1 MILSKPK
8 RSAATTW
15 LERVNPLQ
23 GLTITQAKNIFD
35 VARAH
40 GSPLLQKIYEEIE
53 LTDPVLMT
61 CVERRQSALAGL
73 GWRAVANA
81 SAADDAKAEDQRR
94 ALEAFANGIENLDEA
109 IEHLDLAFFRGYSV
123 CQPIWEGIRVR
134 RVNLL
139 NSWNFLRGDDD
150 RLMWNP
156 ECTLDP
162 KGCEEITPA
171 ARIVQLNRRRAIDW
185 PALSIY
191 IRKYVGE
198 RDWGRFLER
207 YGIPP
212 VDVIMAPNATD
223 EQRGEYLA
231 CAEAAKN
238 GSSVAYPSGTSISRA
253 ETSRGQDPFTAF
265 IEHQEKLIVLMATG
279 GTLTSLAQ
287 ADTGSLA
294 GGAQMDVWEQIVQR
308 DGVVISAAMNRD
320 LFIPFLRE
328 AFPGE
333 PVMAHFEIGK
343 EDEPSATEAADLAG
357 KLKVAGWRVDQSQLE
372 EQTGLKLEREES
384 ASQPMPFGAARKVVL
399 GAAVTDANGLSH
411 GEDGRFDGGN
421 GSSHKENYLEK
432 TTREHHDRWKKE
444 WGEINEL
451 NDLHAR
457 FANSDGAE
465 RERLGDEMRRK
476 FKELKDRGI
485 VERNYGENGKAFKHA
500 NAPSLEYILRD
511 EEIDRKIRSRP
522 KDPTERL
529 VFAKKNSAA
538 AKHPNADD
546 VNARI
551 AENDNAGLLE
561 AFAADMSPAADAI
574 THLLNNPTKEAAEE
588 LIAKIGD
595 LMPDDPAMAAI
606 LAEAMANEFVKKED
620 K

>member
-1 MILSKPK
+1 MILAKPR

-15 LERVNPLQ
+15 LERVNPLH

-81 SAADDAKAEDQRR
+81 SAADDAKAEEQRK

-123 CQPIWEGIRVR
+123 CQPIWESESKSKSEVEQRNLTNSTVGLGLQTTTRVR
-134 RVNLL
+134 RINLL

-171 ARIVQLNRRRAIDW
+171 ARVVQLKRRRAIDW

-223 EQRGEYLA
+223 EQREEYLA

-308 DGVVISAAMNRD
+308 DGVVISSALNRD

-328 AFPGE
+328 AFPGQ

-372 EQTGLKLEREES
+372 EQTGLKLERDEGLGIGD
-384 ASQPMPFGAARKVVL
+384 QGLGTRPFG
-399 GAAVTDANGLSH
+399 
-411 GEDGRFDGGN
+411 
-421 GSSHKENYLEK
+421 
-432 TTREHHDRWKKE
+432 
-444 WGEINEL
+444 
-451 NDLHAR
+451 
-457 FANSDGAE
+457 
-465 RERLGDEMRRK
+465 
-476 FKELKDRGI
+476 
-485 VERNYGENGKAFKHA
+485 
-500 NAPSLEYILRD
+500 
-511 EEIDRKIRSRP
+511 
-522 KDPTERL
+522 
-529 VFAKKNSAA
+529 FAKKVSTVPSASSPTGA
-538 AKHPNADD
+538 DENADLLKAFASD
-546 VNARI
+546 MSEAGKAV
-551 AENDNAGLLE
+551 AELLKNPTPEAASALIERLPDLLKGDMETAAVLEKAMAE
-561 AFAADMSPAADAI
+561 AF
-574 THLLNNPTKEAAEE
+574 
-588 LIAKIGD
+588 
-595 LMPDDPAMAAI
+595 
-606 LAEAMANEFVKKED
+606 VKED

>member
-1 MILSKPK
+1 MILAKPR

-81 SAADDAKAEDQRR
+81 SAADDAKAEDQRK

-223 EQRGEYLA
+223 EQRKEYLD

-308 DGVVISAAMNRD
+308 DGVVISAALNRD

-372 EQTGLKLEREES
+372 EQTGLKLERDEAEP
-384 ASQPMPFGAARKVVL
+384 QPMPFGAPHPSAPAAPTEDVAATALNGAQVTSMVTLMQQASQGQIPKDSIMPILKAAFPNVAEETLREIVGPLDKFDAAEAVARAKRVL
-399 GAAVTDANGLSH
+399 CRARTPAAPQNEN
-411 GEDGRFDGGN
+411 EDLL
-421 GSSHKENYLEK
+421 K
-432 TTREHHDRWKKE
+432 
-444 WGEINEL
+444 
-451 NDLHAR
+451 A
-457 FANSDGAE
+457 FA
-465 RERLGDEMRRK
+465 
-476 FKELKDRGI
+476 KDTS
-485 VERNYGENGKAFKHA
+485 EAGKAVSEILK
-500 NAPSLEYILRD
+500 NLENWNDDMMPVIKEKAQKL
-511 EEIDRKIRSRP
+511 ID
-522 KDPTERL
+522 DL
-529 VFAKKNSAA
+529 
-538 AKHPNADD
+538 PN
-546 VNARI
+546 
-551 AENDNAGLLE
+551 
-561 AFAADMSPAADAI
+561 
-574 THLLNNPTKEAAEE
+574 
-588 LIAKIGD
+588 
-595 LMPDDPAMAAI
+595 LMPDDPAMVAI

>member
-1 MILSKPK
+1 MILAKPR

-61 CVERRQSALAGL
+61 CVERRQSAIAGL

-81 SAADDAKAEDQRR
+81 SAADDAKAEEQRK
-94 ALEAFANGIENLDEA
+94 ALETFANGIENLDEA

-139 NSWNFLRGDDD
+139 NSWNFLRGDDG

-171 ARIVQLNRRRAIDW
+171 ARVVQLNRRRAIDW

-223 EQRGEYLA
+223 EQRNEYLE

-308 DGVVISAAMNRD
+308 DGVVISAALNRD

-372 EQTGLKLEREES
+372 EQTGLKLERDEGLGIGD
-384 ASQPMPFGAARKVVL
+384 QGLGTRPFGAAKKAKVEGEGEEGTNGSDVL
-399 GAAVTDANGLSH
+399 TDA
-411 GEDGRFDGGN
+411 
-421 GSSHKENYLEK
+421 
-432 TTREHHDRWKKE
+432 
-444 WGEINEL
+444 
-451 NDLHAR
+451 
-457 FANSDGAE
+457 
-465 RERLGDEMRRK
+465 
-476 FKELKDRGI
+476 
-485 VERNYGENGKAFKHA
+485 
-500 NAPSLEYILRD
+500 
-511 EEIDRKIRSRP
+511 
-522 KDPTERL
+522 
-529 VFAKKNSAA
+529 
-538 AKHPNADD
+538 
-546 VNARI
+546 
-551 AENDNAGLLE
+551 
-561 AFAADMSPAADAI
+561 
-574 THLLNNPTKEAAEE
+574 
-588 LIAKIGD
+588 IAKT
-595 LMPDDPAMAAI
+595 
-606 LAEAMANEFVKKED
+606 LAEAMAEELEKEA

>member
-1 MILSKPK
+1 MILAKPR

-81 SAADDAKAEDQRR
+81 SAADDAKAEEQRK

-123 CQPIWEGIRVR
+123 CQPIWDGIMVR

-139 NSWNFLRGDDD
+139 NSWNFLRGDDG

-171 ARIVQLNRRRAIDW
+171 ARVVQLKRRRAIDW

-223 EQRGEYLA
+223 EQRNEYLE

-308 DGVVISAAMNRD
+308 DGVVISAALNRD

-372 EQTGLKLEREES
+372 EQTGLKLERDEGLGIGDQGLS
-384 ASQPMPFGAARKVVL
+384 DRPFG
-399 GAAVTDANGLSH
+399 
-411 GEDGRFDGGN
+411 
-421 GSSHKENYLEK
+421 
-432 TTREHHDRWKKE
+432 
-444 WGEINEL
+444 
-451 NDLHAR
+451 
-457 FANSDGAE
+457 
-465 RERLGDEMRRK
+465 
-476 FKELKDRGI
+476 
-485 VERNYGENGKAFKHA
+485 
-500 NAPSLEYILRD
+500 
-511 EEIDRKIRSRP
+511 
-522 KDPTERL
+522 
-529 VFAKKNSAA
+529 FAKK
-538 AKHPNADD
+538 AKVEGEGEEDTNGSD
-546 VNARI
+546 V
-551 AENDNAGLLE
+551 LT
-561 AFAADMSPAADAI
+561 DAI
-574 THLLNNPTKEAAEE
+574 
-588 LIAKIGD
+588 AKT
-595 LMPDDPAMAAI
+595 
-606 LAEAMANEFVKKED
+606 LAEAMAEELEKED

>member
-1 MILSKPK
+1 MILAKPR

-81 SAADDAKAEDQRR
+81 SAADDAKAEDQRK

-171 ARIVQLNRRRAIDW
+171 ARVVQLNRRRAIDW

-223 EQRGEYLA
+223 EQRQEYLD

-308 DGVVISAAMNRD
+308 DGVVISAALNRD

-372 EQTGLKLEREES
+372 EQTGLKLERDEGLGIGD
-384 ASQPMPFGAARKVVL
+384 QGLGTRPFGAAKKAKVEGEGEEDTNGSDVL
-399 GAAVTDANGLSH
+399 TDA
-411 GEDGRFDGGN
+411 
-421 GSSHKENYLEK
+421 
-432 TTREHHDRWKKE
+432 
-444 WGEINEL
+444 
-451 NDLHAR
+451 
-457 FANSDGAE
+457 
-465 RERLGDEMRRK
+465 
-476 FKELKDRGI
+476 
-485 VERNYGENGKAFKHA
+485 
-500 NAPSLEYILRD
+500 
-511 EEIDRKIRSRP
+511 
-522 KDPTERL
+522 
-529 VFAKKNSAA
+529 
-538 AKHPNADD
+538 
-546 VNARI
+546 
-551 AENDNAGLLE
+551 
-561 AFAADMSPAADAI
+561 
-574 THLLNNPTKEAAEE
+574 
-588 LIAKIGD
+588 IAKT
-595 LMPDDPAMAAI
+595 
-606 LAEAMANEFVKKED
+606 LAEAMAEELEKEA

>member
-1 MILSKPK
+1 MILAKPR

-73 GWRAVANA
+73 GWSAVANA
-81 SAADDAKAEDQRR
+81 SAADDAKAEEQRK

-139 NSWNFLRGDDD
+139 NSWNFLRGDDG

-171 ARIVQLNRRRAIDW
+171 ARVVQLNRRRAIDW

-223 EQRGEYLA
+223 EQRQEYLD

-308 DGVVISAAMNRD
+308 DGVVISAALNRD

-357 KLKVAGWRVDQSQLE
+357 KLKVAGWLVDQSQLE
-372 EQTGLKLEREES
+372 EQTGFKLERDEGLGIGD
-384 ASQPMPFGAARKVVL
+384 QGLGTRPFGAAKKAKVEGEGEEDTNGSDVL
-399 GAAVTDANGLSH
+399 TDA
-411 GEDGRFDGGN
+411 
-421 GSSHKENYLEK
+421 
-432 TTREHHDRWKKE
+432 
-444 WGEINEL
+444 
-451 NDLHAR
+451 
-457 FANSDGAE
+457 
-465 RERLGDEMRRK
+465 
-476 FKELKDRGI
+476 
-485 VERNYGENGKAFKHA
+485 
-500 NAPSLEYILRD
+500 
-511 EEIDRKIRSRP
+511 
-522 KDPTERL
+522 
-529 VFAKKNSAA
+529 
-538 AKHPNADD
+538 
-546 VNARI
+546 
-551 AENDNAGLLE
+551 
-561 AFAADMSPAADAI
+561 
-574 THLLNNPTKEAAEE
+574 
-588 LIAKIGD
+588 IAKT
-595 LMPDDPAMAAI
+595 
-606 LAEAMANEFVKKED
+606 LAEAMAEELEKEA

>member
-1 MILSKPK
+1 MILAKPR

-81 SAADDAKAEDQRR
+81 SAADDAKAEEQRK

-139 NSWNFLRGDDD
+139 NSWNFLRGDDG

-171 ARIVQLNRRRAIDW
+171 ARVVQLNRRRAIDW

-223 EQRGEYLA
+223 EQRQEYLD

-308 DGVVISAAMNRD
+308 DGVVISAALNRD

-372 EQTGLKLEREES
+372 EQTGLKLERDEGLGIGD
-384 ASQPMPFGAARKVVL
+384 QGLGTRPFGAAKKAKVEGEGEEDTNGSDVL
-399 GAAVTDANGLSH
+399 TDA
-411 GEDGRFDGGN
+411 
-421 GSSHKENYLEK
+421 
-432 TTREHHDRWKKE
+432 
-444 WGEINEL
+444 
-451 NDLHAR
+451 
-457 FANSDGAE
+457 
-465 RERLGDEMRRK
+465 
-476 FKELKDRGI
+476 
-485 VERNYGENGKAFKHA
+485 
-500 NAPSLEYILRD
+500 
-511 EEIDRKIRSRP
+511 
-522 KDPTERL
+522 
-529 VFAKKNSAA
+529 
-538 AKHPNADD
+538 
-546 VNARI
+546 
-551 AENDNAGLLE
+551 
-561 AFAADMSPAADAI
+561 
-574 THLLNNPTKEAAEE
+574 
-588 LIAKIGD
+588 IAKT
-595 LMPDDPAMAAI
+595 
-606 LAEAMANEFVKKED
+606 LAEAMAEELEKEA

>member
-1 MILSKPK
+1 MILAKPR
-8 RSAATTW
+8 RSAATAW

-81 SAADDAKAEDQRR
+81 SAADDAKAEEQRK

-123 CQPIWEGIRVR
+123 CQPIWENEAKVR
-134 RVNLL
+134 HINLL
-139 NSWNFLRGDDD
+139 NSWNFLRGDDG

-156 ECTLDP
+156 DCTLDP

-171 ARIVQLNRRRAIDW
+171 ARVVQLKRRRAIDW

-223 EQRGEYLA
+223 EQRQEYLD

-308 DGVVISAAMNRD
+308 DGVVISAALNRD

-372 EQTGLKLEREES
+372 EQTGLKLERDEGLGIGD
-384 ASQPMPFGAARKVVL
+384 QGLGTRPFGAAKKVSTVPSASSPT
-399 GAAVTDANGLSH
+399 GAD
-411 GEDGRFDGGN
+411 
-421 GSSHKENYLEK
+421 ENA
-432 TTREHHDRWKKE
+432 
-444 WGEINEL
+444 
-451 NDLHAR
+451 DLLKA
-457 FANSDGAE
+457 FASDMSEA
-465 RERLGDEMRRK
+465 
-476 FKELKDRGI
+476 
-485 VERNYGENGKAFKHA
+485 GKA
-500 NAPSLEYILRD
+500 
-511 EEIDRKIRSRP
+511 
-522 KDPTERL
+522 
-529 VFAKKNSAA
+529 V
-538 AKHPNADD
+538 
-546 VNARI
+546 
-551 AENDNAGLLE
+551 AE
-561 AFAADMSPAADAI
+561 
-574 THLLNNPTKEAAEE
+574 LLNNPTPEAASA
-588 LIAKIGD
+588 LIERLPDLLKGD
-595 LMPDDPAMAAI
+595 METAAVLEKAMA
-606 LAEAMANEFVKKED
+606 EAFVKED

>member
-1 MILSKPK
+1 MILSKQK
-8 RSAATTW
+8 RSAATAW

-23 GLTITQAKNIFD
+23 GLTIAQAKSIFD

-61 CVERRQSALAGL
+61 CVERRQSAIAGL

-81 SAADDAKAEDQRR
+81 SAADPDKAEAQRK
-94 ALEAFANGIENLDEA
+94 ALEEFANGIENLDDA

-123 CQPIWEGIRVR
+123 VQPIWENNAPKVHRV
-134 RVNLL
+134 VLL
-139 NSWNFLRGDDD
+139 NSWNFLRGDDG

-156 ECTLDP
+156 DCILDP
-162 KGCEEITPA
+162 NGCEEITA
-171 ARIVQLNRRRAIDW
+171 DARTVQIIRRRAIDW

-212 VDVIMAPNATD
+212 VDVVMAPNATD
-223 EQRGEYLA
+223 KDKDEYLA

-238 GSSVAYPSGTSISRA
+238 GSSVAYPSGTEISRA

-308 DGVVISAAMNRD
+308 DGVVISAALNRD

-328 AFPGE
+328 RFPGE
-333 PVMAHFEIGK
+333 PIMAHFEIGK

-372 EQTGLKLEREES
+372 EQTGFKLEREES
-384 ASQPMPFGAARKVVL
+384 VPQPMPFGNPQPSDAAPAEDVAATALNGAQVTSMVTLLQQASQGQIPKDSIMPILKAAFPNVADETLREIVGPLDKFSAPEAIARAKRVL
-399 GAAVTDANGLSH
+399 GRARTPAAPRN
-411 GEDGRFDGGN
+411 
-421 GSSHKENYLEK
+421 ENA
-432 TTREHHDRWKKE
+432 
-444 WGEINEL
+444 
-451 NDLHAR
+451 DLLKA
-457 FANSDGAE
+457 FASDMSEA
-465 RERLGDEMRRK
+465 
-476 FKELKDRGI
+476 
-485 VERNYGENGKAFKHA
+485 GKAVA
-500 NAPSLEYILRD
+500 ELL
-511 EEIDRKIRSRP
+511 
-522 KDPTERL
+522 KDPTPEAASALIERL
-529 VFAKKNSAA
+529 
-538 AKHPNADD
+538 PD
-546 VNARI
+546 
-551 AENDNAGLLE
+551 LLKG
-561 AFAADMSPAADAI
+561 DME
-574 THLLNNPTKEAAEE
+574 T
-588 LIAKIGD
+588 
-595 LMPDDPAMAAI
+595 AAI

>member
-1 MILSKPK
+1 MILAKPR

-73 GWRAVANA
+73 GWRAAANA
-81 SAADDAKAEDQRR
+81 SAAGPAPDAERRKALAPRADDAKAEGQRK
-94 ALEAFANGIENLDEA
+94 ALETFANGIENLDAA

-139 NSWNFLRGDDD
+139 NSWNFLRGDDG

-171 ARIVQLNRRRAIDW
+171 ARVVQLKRRRAIDW

-223 EQRGEYLA
+223 EQREEYIA

-308 DGVVISAAMNRD
+308 DGVVISAALNRD

-372 EQTGLKLEREES
+372 EQTGLKLERDEGLGIGDQGLS
-384 ASQPMPFGAARKVVL
+384 DRPFG
-399 GAAVTDANGLSH
+399 
-411 GEDGRFDGGN
+411 
-421 GSSHKENYLEK
+421 
-432 TTREHHDRWKKE
+432 
-444 WGEINEL
+444 
-451 NDLHAR
+451 
-457 FANSDGAE
+457 
-465 RERLGDEMRRK
+465 
-476 FKELKDRGI
+476 
-485 VERNYGENGKAFKHA
+485 
-500 NAPSLEYILRD
+500 
-511 EEIDRKIRSRP
+511 
-522 KDPTERL
+522 
-529 VFAKKNSAA
+529 FAKK
-538 AKHPNADD
+538 AKVEGEGEEDTNGSD
-546 VNARI
+546 V
-551 AENDNAGLLE
+551 LT
-561 AFAADMSPAADAI
+561 DAI
-574 THLLNNPTKEAAEE
+574 
-588 LIAKIGD
+588 AKT
-595 LMPDDPAMAAI
+595 
-606 LAEAMANEFVKKED
+606 LAEAMAEELEKED

>member
-1 MILSKPK
+1 
-8 RSAATTW
+8 
-15 LERVNPLQ
+15 
-23 GLTITQAKNIFD
+23 
-35 VARAH
+35 
-40 GSPLLQKIYEEIE
+40 
-53 LTDPVLMT
+53 
-61 CVERRQSALAGL
+61 
-73 GWRAVANA
+73 
-81 SAADDAKAEDQRR
+81 
-94 ALEAFANGIENLDEA
+94 
-109 IEHLDLAFFRGYSV
+109 
-123 CQPIWEGIRVR
+123 
-134 RVNLL
+134 
-139 NSWNFLRGDDD
+139 
-150 RLMWNP
+150 MWNP

-223 EQRGEYLA
+223 EQRKEYLD

-308 DGVVISAAMNRD
+308 DGVVISVALNRD

-372 EQTGLKLEREES
+372 EQTGLKLERDEGLGIGD
-384 ASQPMPFGAARKVVL
+384 QGLGTRPFGAAKKAKVEGEGEEDTNGSDVL
-399 GAAVTDANGLSH
+399 TDA
-411 GEDGRFDGGN
+411 
-421 GSSHKENYLEK
+421 
-432 TTREHHDRWKKE
+432 
-444 WGEINEL
+444 
-451 NDLHAR
+451 
-457 FANSDGAE
+457 
-465 RERLGDEMRRK
+465 
-476 FKELKDRGI
+476 
-485 VERNYGENGKAFKHA
+485 
-500 NAPSLEYILRD
+500 
-511 EEIDRKIRSRP
+511 
-522 KDPTERL
+522 
-529 VFAKKNSAA
+529 
-538 AKHPNADD
+538 
-546 VNARI
+546 
-551 AENDNAGLLE
+551 
-561 AFAADMSPAADAI
+561 
-574 THLLNNPTKEAAEE
+574 
-588 LIAKIGD
+588 IAKT
-595 LMPDDPAMAAI
+595 
-606 LAEAMANEFVKKED
+606 LAEAMAEELEKEA

>member
-1 MILSKPK
+1 MILARPK
-8 RSAATTW
+8 RSAATAW

-23 GLTITQAKNIFD
+23 GLTIAQAKSIFD

-81 SAADDAKAEDQRR
+81 SAADDAKAEEQRK
-94 ALEAFANGIENLDEA
+94 ALDDFANGIENLDEA

-123 CQPIWEGIRVR
+123 CQPLWEGIGDQGSGISVKRI
-134 RVNLL
+134 NLL
-139 NSWNFLRGDDD
+139 NSWNFLRGDDG
-150 RLMWNP
+150 RLLWNP
-156 ECTLDP
+156 DCTLDP

-171 ARIVQLNRRRAIDW
+171 ARTVQLVRRRAIDW

-223 EQRGEYLA
+223 EQRDEYLA

-238 GSSVAYPSGTSISRA
+238 GSTVAYPAGTSISRA

-294 GGAQMDVWEQIVQR
+294 GGAQMDVWEQIVKR
-308 DGVVISAAMNRD
+308 DGVVISAALNRD
-320 LFIPFLRE
+320 LFAPFLRGR
-328 AFPGE
+328 FPGE

-357 KLKVAGWRVDQSQLE
+357 KLKTAGWRVDQSQLE
-372 EQTGLKLEREES
+372 EQTGFKLERDEGLGICD
-384 ASQPMPFGAARKVVL
+384 QGL
-399 GAAVTDANGLSH
+399 GARPFLNKATVPSPSSATGADDNADLLKAFAKDTSEAGKAVA
-411 GEDGRFDGGN
+411 
-421 GSSHKENYLEK
+421 
-432 TTREHHDRWKKE
+432 
-444 WGEINEL
+444 EL
-451 NDLHAR
+451 
-457 FANSDGAE
+457 
-465 RERLGDEMRRK
+465 
-476 FKELKDRGI
+476 LKDLDAEGGAG
-485 VERNYGENGKAFKHA
+485 VPPALKEKAA
-500 NAPSLEYILRD
+500 SLISRLPSLM
-511 EEIDRKIRSRP
+511 
-522 KDPTERL
+522 KD
-529 VFAKKNSAA
+529 
-538 AKHPNADD
+538 
-546 VNARI
+546 
-551 AENDNAGLLE
+551 
-561 AFAADMSPAADAI
+561 
-574 THLLNNPTKEAAEE
+574 
-588 LIAKIGD
+588 D
-595 LMPDDPAMAAI
+595 LAMAAVI
-606 LAEAMANEFVKKED
+606 SEAMAKKFAKEE

>member
-1 MILSKPK
+1 MILAKPR

-81 SAADDAKAEDQRR
+81 SAADDAKAEEQRK

-171 ARIVQLNRRRAIDW
+171 ARVVQLKRRRAIDW

-223 EQRGEYLA
+223 EQRQEYLD

-308 DGVVISAAMNRD
+308 DGVVISAALNRD

-328 AFPGE
+328 SFPGE

-372 EQTGLKLEREES
+372 EQTGLKLERDEGLGIGD
-384 ASQPMPFGAARKVVL
+384 QGLGTRPFGAAKKAKVEGEGEEDTNGSDVL
-399 GAAVTDANGLSH
+399 TDA
-411 GEDGRFDGGN
+411 
-421 GSSHKENYLEK
+421 
-432 TTREHHDRWKKE
+432 
-444 WGEINEL
+444 
-451 NDLHAR
+451 
-457 FANSDGAE
+457 
-465 RERLGDEMRRK
+465 
-476 FKELKDRGI
+476 
-485 VERNYGENGKAFKHA
+485 
-500 NAPSLEYILRD
+500 
-511 EEIDRKIRSRP
+511 
-522 KDPTERL
+522 
-529 VFAKKNSAA
+529 
-538 AKHPNADD
+538 
-546 VNARI
+546 
-551 AENDNAGLLE
+551 
-561 AFAADMSPAADAI
+561 
-574 THLLNNPTKEAAEE
+574 
-588 LIAKIGD
+588 IAKT
-595 LMPDDPAMAAI
+595 
-606 LAEAMANEFVKKED
+606 LAEAMAEELEKEA

>member
-1 MILSKPK
+1 MILTKPR

-81 SAADDAKAEDQRR
+81 SAADDAKAEDQRK

-171 ARIVQLNRRRAIDW
+171 ARVVQIKRRRAIDW

-212 VDVIMAPNATD
+212 VDVILAPNATD
-223 EQRGEYLA
+223 EPRKEYLD

-308 DGVVISAAMNRD
+308 DGVVISAALNRD

-372 EQTGLKLEREES
+372 EQTGLKLERDEGLGIGD
-384 ASQPMPFGAARKVVL
+384 QGLGDRPFG
-399 GAAVTDANGLSH
+399 
-411 GEDGRFDGGN
+411 
-421 GSSHKENYLEK
+421 
-432 TTREHHDRWKKE
+432 
-444 WGEINEL
+444 
-451 NDLHAR
+451 
-457 FANSDGAE
+457 
-465 RERLGDEMRRK
+465 
-476 FKELKDRGI
+476 
-485 VERNYGENGKAFKHA
+485 
-500 NAPSLEYILRD
+500 
-511 EEIDRKIRSRP
+511 
-522 KDPTERL
+522 
-529 VFAKKNSAA
+529 FAKKAGPSPSSATGADENAELLKAFASDMSEAGKAVAELLKNPTPEA
-538 AKHPNADD
+538 ASALIERLPD
-546 VNARI
+546 
-551 AENDNAGLLE
+551 LLKGDMETAAVLEKAMAE
-561 AFAADMSPAADAI
+561 AF
-574 THLLNNPTKEAAEE
+574 
-588 LIAKIGD
+588 
-595 LMPDDPAMAAI
+595 
-606 LAEAMANEFVKKED
+606 VKED

>member
-1 MILSKPK
+1 MILAKPR

-61 CVERRQSALAGL
+61 CVERRQSAIAGL

-81 SAADDAKAEDQRR
+81 SAADDAKAEEQRK
-94 ALEAFANGIENLDEA
+94 ALEAFANGIENLDET

-139 NSWNFLRGDDD
+139 NSWNFLRGDDG

-171 ARIVQLNRRRAIDW
+171 ARVVQLKRRRAIDW

-223 EQRGEYLA
+223 EQREEYIA

-308 DGVVISAAMNRD
+308 DGVVISAALNRD

-372 EQTGLKLEREES
+372 EQTGLKLERDEGLGIGDQGLS
-384 ASQPMPFGAARKVVL
+384 DRPFG
-399 GAAVTDANGLSH
+399 
-411 GEDGRFDGGN
+411 
-421 GSSHKENYLEK
+421 
-432 TTREHHDRWKKE
+432 
-444 WGEINEL
+444 
-451 NDLHAR
+451 
-457 FANSDGAE
+457 
-465 RERLGDEMRRK
+465 
-476 FKELKDRGI
+476 
-485 VERNYGENGKAFKHA
+485 
-500 NAPSLEYILRD
+500 
-511 EEIDRKIRSRP
+511 
-522 KDPTERL
+522 
-529 VFAKKNSAA
+529 FAKK
-538 AKHPNADD
+538 AKVEGEGEEDTNGSD
-546 VNARI
+546 V
-551 AENDNAGLLE
+551 LT
-561 AFAADMSPAADAI
+561 DAI
-574 THLLNNPTKEAAEE
+574 
-588 LIAKIGD
+588 AKT
-595 LMPDDPAMAAI
+595 
-606 LAEAMANEFVKKED
+606 LAEAMAEELEKED

>member
-1 MILSKPK
+1 MILAKPR

-81 SAADDAKAEDQRR
+81 SAADDAKAEEQRK

-139 NSWNFLRGDDD
+139 NSWNFLRGDDG

-171 ARIVQLNRRRAIDW
+171 ARVVQLNRRRAIDW

-308 DGVVISAAMNRD
+308 DGVVISAALNRD

-372 EQTGLKLEREES
+372 EQTGLKLDRDEGLGIGDQGLGTR
-384 ASQPMPFGAARKVVL
+384 PFGAAKKAKVEGEGEEDTNGSDVL
-399 GAAVTDANGLSH
+399 TDA
-411 GEDGRFDGGN
+411 
-421 GSSHKENYLEK
+421 
-432 TTREHHDRWKKE
+432 
-444 WGEINEL
+444 
-451 NDLHAR
+451 
-457 FANSDGAE
+457 
-465 RERLGDEMRRK
+465 
-476 FKELKDRGI
+476 
-485 VERNYGENGKAFKHA
+485 
-500 NAPSLEYILRD
+500 
-511 EEIDRKIRSRP
+511 
-522 KDPTERL
+522 
-529 VFAKKNSAA
+529 
-538 AKHPNADD
+538 
-546 VNARI
+546 
-551 AENDNAGLLE
+551 
-561 AFAADMSPAADAI
+561 
-574 THLLNNPTKEAAEE
+574 
-588 LIAKIGD
+588 IAKT
-595 LMPDDPAMAAI
+595 
-606 LAEAMANEFVKKED
+606 LAEAMAEELEKEA

>member
-1 MILSKPK
+1 MILAKPR
-8 RSAATTW
+8 RSAATAW

-81 SAADDAKAEDQRR
+81 SAADDAKAEEQRK

-139 NSWNFLRGDDD
+139 NSWNFLRGDDG

-171 ARIVQLNRRRAIDW
+171 ARVVQLNRRRAIDW

-223 EQRGEYLA
+223 EQRQEYLD

-308 DGVVISAAMNRD
+308 DGVVISAALNRD

-372 EQTGLKLEREES
+372 EQTGLKLERDEGLGIGD
-384 ASQPMPFGAARKVVL
+384 QGLGTRPFGAAKKAKVEGEGEEDTNGSDVL
-399 GAAVTDANGLSH
+399 TDA
-411 GEDGRFDGGN
+411 
-421 GSSHKENYLEK
+421 
-432 TTREHHDRWKKE
+432 
-444 WGEINEL
+444 
-451 NDLHAR
+451 
-457 FANSDGAE
+457 
-465 RERLGDEMRRK
+465 
-476 FKELKDRGI
+476 
-485 VERNYGENGKAFKHA
+485 
-500 NAPSLEYILRD
+500 
-511 EEIDRKIRSRP
+511 
-522 KDPTERL
+522 
-529 VFAKKNSAA
+529 
-538 AKHPNADD
+538 
-546 VNARI
+546 
-551 AENDNAGLLE
+551 
-561 AFAADMSPAADAI
+561 
-574 THLLNNPTKEAAEE
+574 
-588 LIAKIGD
+588 IAKT
-595 LMPDDPAMAAI
+595 
-606 LAEAMANEFVKKED
+606 LAEAMAEELEKEA

>member
-1 MILSKPK
+1 MILATPR

-81 SAADDAKAEDQRR
+81 SAADDAKAEDQRK

-171 ARIVQLNRRRAIDW
+171 ARVVQLNRRRAIDW

-223 EQRGEYLA
+223 EQRKEYLD

-308 DGVVISAAMNRD
+308 DGVVISAALNRD

-372 EQTGLKLEREES
+372 EQTGLKLERDEGLGIGD
-384 ASQPMPFGAARKVVL
+384 QGLGTRPFGAAKKAKVEGEGEEDTNGSDVL
-399 GAAVTDANGLSH
+399 TDA
-411 GEDGRFDGGN
+411 
-421 GSSHKENYLEK
+421 
-432 TTREHHDRWKKE
+432 
-444 WGEINEL
+444 
-451 NDLHAR
+451 
-457 FANSDGAE
+457 
-465 RERLGDEMRRK
+465 
-476 FKELKDRGI
+476 
-485 VERNYGENGKAFKHA
+485 
-500 NAPSLEYILRD
+500 
-511 EEIDRKIRSRP
+511 
-522 KDPTERL
+522 
-529 VFAKKNSAA
+529 
-538 AKHPNADD
+538 
-546 VNARI
+546 
-551 AENDNAGLLE
+551 
-561 AFAADMSPAADAI
+561 
-574 THLLNNPTKEAAEE
+574 
-588 LIAKIGD
+588 IAKT
-595 LMPDDPAMAAI
+595 
-606 LAEAMANEFVKKED
+606 LAEAMAEELEKEA

>member
-1 MILSKPK
+1 MILAKPR
-8 RSAATTW
+8 RSAATAW

-81 SAADDAKAEDQRR
+81 SAADDDKAEEQRK

-123 CQPIWEGIRVR
+123 CQPIWDGIGVR

-171 ARIVQLNRRRAIDW
+171 ARVVQLKRRRAIDW

-223 EQRGEYLA
+223 EQRKEYLD

-308 DGVVISAAMNRD
+308 DGVVISAALNRD

-372 EQTGLKLEREES
+372 EQTGLKLERDEGLGIGDHGLGS
-384 ASQPMPFGAARKVVL
+384 RPFGAAKKAKVDGEGEEDTNGSDVL
-399 GAAVTDANGLSH
+399 TDA
-411 GEDGRFDGGN
+411 
-421 GSSHKENYLEK
+421 
-432 TTREHHDRWKKE
+432 
-444 WGEINEL
+444 
-451 NDLHAR
+451 
-457 FANSDGAE
+457 
-465 RERLGDEMRRK
+465 
-476 FKELKDRGI
+476 
-485 VERNYGENGKAFKHA
+485 
-500 NAPSLEYILRD
+500 
-511 EEIDRKIRSRP
+511 
-522 KDPTERL
+522 
-529 VFAKKNSAA
+529 
-538 AKHPNADD
+538 
-546 VNARI
+546 
-551 AENDNAGLLE
+551 
-561 AFAADMSPAADAI
+561 
-574 THLLNNPTKEAAEE
+574 
-588 LIAKIGD
+588 IAKT
-595 LMPDDPAMAAI
+595 
-606 LAEAMANEFVKKED
+606 LAEAMAEELEKED

>member
-1 MILSKPK
+1 MILAKPR

-81 SAADDAKAEDQRR
+81 SAADDAKAEEQRK
-94 ALEAFANGIENLDEA
+94 ALETFANGIENLDEA

-123 CQPIWEGIRVR
+123 CQPIWDGIRVR

-139 NSWNFLRGDDD
+139 NSWNFLRGDDG

-171 ARIVQLNRRRAIDW
+171 ARVVQLKRRRAIDW

-223 EQRGEYLA
+223 EQRGEYIA

-308 DGVVISAAMNRD
+308 DGVVISAALNRD

-372 EQTGLKLEREES
+372 EQTGLKLERDEGLGIGDQGLS
-384 ASQPMPFGAARKVVL
+384 DRPFG
-399 GAAVTDANGLSH
+399 
-411 GEDGRFDGGN
+411 
-421 GSSHKENYLEK
+421 
-432 TTREHHDRWKKE
+432 
-444 WGEINEL
+444 
-451 NDLHAR
+451 
-457 FANSDGAE
+457 
-465 RERLGDEMRRK
+465 
-476 FKELKDRGI
+476 
-485 VERNYGENGKAFKHA
+485 
-500 NAPSLEYILRD
+500 
-511 EEIDRKIRSRP
+511 
-522 KDPTERL
+522 
-529 VFAKKNSAA
+529 FAKK
-538 AKHPNADD
+538 AKVEGEGEEDTNGSD
-546 VNARI
+546 V
-551 AENDNAGLLE
+551 LT
-561 AFAADMSPAADAI
+561 DAI
-574 THLLNNPTKEAAEE
+574 
-588 LIAKIGD
+588 AKT
-595 LMPDDPAMAAI
+595 
-606 LAEAMANEFVKKED
+606 LAEAMAEELEKED

>member
-1 MILSKPK
+1 MILAKPR

-81 SAADDAKAEDQRR
+81 SAADGAKAEDQRK

-171 ARIVQLNRRRAIDW
+171 ARVVQLKRRRAIDW

-223 EQRGEYLA
+223 EQRKEYLD

-308 DGVVISAAMNRD
+308 DGVVISAALNRD

-372 EQTGLKLEREES
+372 EQTGLKLERDEAEP
-384 ASQPMPFGAARKVVL
+384 QPMPFGAPHPSAPAAPTEDVAATALNGAQVTSMVTLMQQASQGQIPKDSIMPILKAAFPNVAEETLREIVGPLDKFDAAEAVARAKRVL
-399 GAAVTDANGLSH
+399 CRARTPAAPQNEN
-411 GEDGRFDGGN
+411 EDLL
-421 GSSHKENYLEK
+421 K
-432 TTREHHDRWKKE
+432 
-444 WGEINEL
+444 
-451 NDLHAR
+451 A
-457 FANSDGAE
+457 FA
-465 RERLGDEMRRK
+465 
-476 FKELKDRGI
+476 KDTS
-485 VERNYGENGKAFKHA
+485 EAGKAVSEILK
-500 NAPSLEYILRD
+500 NLENWNDDMMPVIKEKAQKL
-511 EEIDRKIRSRP
+511 ID
-522 KDPTERL
+522 DL
-529 VFAKKNSAA
+529 
-538 AKHPNADD
+538 PN
-546 VNARI
+546 
-551 AENDNAGLLE
+551 
-561 AFAADMSPAADAI
+561 
-574 THLLNNPTKEAAEE
+574 
-588 LIAKIGD
+588 
-595 LMPDDPAMAAI
+595 LMPDDPAMVAI

>member
-1 MILSKPK
+1 MILARPK
-8 RSAATTW
+8 RSAATAW

-23 GLTITQAKNIFD
+23 GLTIAQAKSIFD

-73 GWRAVANA
+73 SWRAVANA
-81 SAADDAKAEDQRR
+81 SAADDAKAEEQRK
-94 ALEAFANGIENLDEA
+94 ALEDFANGIENLDEA

-123 CQPIWEGIRVR
+123 CQPIWDDDEVR
-134 RVNLL
+134 TISTL
-139 NSWNFLRGDDD
+139 NSWNFLRGDDG
-150 RLMWNP
+150 RLLWNP
-156 ECTLDP
+156 DCTLDP
-162 KGCEEITPA
+162 KGCVEITHA
-171 ARIVQLNRRRAIDW
+171 ARTVQLVRRRAIDW

-223 EQRGEYLA
+223 EQRDEYVA

-238 GSSVAYPSGTSISRA
+238 GSTVAYPSGTAISRA

-308 DGVVISAAMNRD
+308 DGVVISAALNRD
-320 LFIPFLRE
+320 LFVPFLRGR
-328 AFPGE
+328 FPGE

-372 EQTGLKLEREES
+372 EQTGFKLEREE
-384 ASQPMPFGAARKVVL
+384 AQPQPMPFGAAKKRP
-399 GAAVTDANGLSH
+399 DARPS
-411 GEDGRFDGGN
+411 EDEQN
-421 GSSHKENYLEK
+421 KEQSGSDALA
-432 TTREHHDRWKKE
+432 D
-444 WGEINEL
+444 
-451 NDLHAR
+451 A
-457 FANSDGAE
+457 
-465 RERLGDEMRRK
+465 
-476 FKELKDRGI
+476 
-485 VERNYGENGKAFKHA
+485 
-500 NAPSLEYILRD
+500 
-511 EEIDRKIRSRP
+511 
-522 KDPTERL
+522 
-529 VFAKKNSAA
+529 FAK
-538 AKHPNADD
+538 
-546 VNARI
+546 I
-551 AENDNAGLLE
+551 LAES
-561 AFAADMSPAADAI
+561 M
-574 THLLNNPTKEAAEE
+574 AEE
-588 LIAKIGD
+588 LNK
-595 LMPDDPAMAAI
+595 
-606 LAEAMANEFVKKED
+606 EATRE
-620 K
+620 

>member
-1 MILSKPK
+1 MILAKPR

-81 SAADDAKAEDQRR
+81 SAADDAKAEEQRK

-139 NSWNFLRGDDD
+139 NSWNFLRGDDG

-171 ARIVQLNRRRAIDW
+171 ARVVQLNRRRAIDW

-308 DGVVISAAMNRD
+308 DGVVISAALNRD

-372 EQTGLKLEREES
+372 EQTGLKLERDEGLGIGD
-384 ASQPMPFGAARKVVL
+384 QGLGTRPFGAAKKAKVEGEGEEDTNGSDVL
-399 GAAVTDANGLSH
+399 TDA
-411 GEDGRFDGGN
+411 
-421 GSSHKENYLEK
+421 
-432 TTREHHDRWKKE
+432 
-444 WGEINEL
+444 
-451 NDLHAR
+451 
-457 FANSDGAE
+457 
-465 RERLGDEMRRK
+465 
-476 FKELKDRGI
+476 
-485 VERNYGENGKAFKHA
+485 
-500 NAPSLEYILRD
+500 
-511 EEIDRKIRSRP
+511 
-522 KDPTERL
+522 
-529 VFAKKNSAA
+529 
-538 AKHPNADD
+538 
-546 VNARI
+546 
-551 AENDNAGLLE
+551 
-561 AFAADMSPAADAI
+561 
-574 THLLNNPTKEAAEE
+574 
-588 LIAKIGD
+588 IAKT
-595 LMPDDPAMAAI
+595 
-606 LAEAMANEFVKKED
+606 LAEAMAEELEKEA

>member
-1 MILSKPK
+1 MILAKPR

-81 SAADDAKAEDQRR
+81 SAADDAKAEEQRK

-123 CQPIWEGIRVR
+123 CQPIWDGIRVR

-139 NSWNFLRGDDD
+139 NSWNFLRGGDD

-223 EQRGEYLA
+223 EQRQEYLA

-308 DGVVISAAMNRD
+308 DGVVISAALNRD

-372 EQTGLKLEREES
+372 EQTGLKLERDEGLGIGDHGLGTR
-384 ASQPMPFGAARKVVL
+384 PFGAAKKAKVEGEGEEDTNGSDVL
-399 GAAVTDANGLSH
+399 TDA
-411 GEDGRFDGGN
+411 
-421 GSSHKENYLEK
+421 
-432 TTREHHDRWKKE
+432 
-444 WGEINEL
+444 
-451 NDLHAR
+451 
-457 FANSDGAE
+457 
-465 RERLGDEMRRK
+465 
-476 FKELKDRGI
+476 
-485 VERNYGENGKAFKHA
+485 
-500 NAPSLEYILRD
+500 
-511 EEIDRKIRSRP
+511 
-522 KDPTERL
+522 
-529 VFAKKNSAA
+529 
-538 AKHPNADD
+538 
-546 VNARI
+546 
-551 AENDNAGLLE
+551 
-561 AFAADMSPAADAI
+561 
-574 THLLNNPTKEAAEE
+574 
-588 LIAKIGD
+588 IAKT
-595 LMPDDPAMAAI
+595 
-606 LAEAMANEFVKKED
+606 LAEAMAEELEKED

>member
-1 MILSKPK
+1 MILAKPR

-73 GWRAVANA
+73 GWRSVANA
-81 SAADDAKAEDQRR
+81 SAADDAKAEEQRK
-94 ALEAFANGIENLDEA
+94 ALEAFANGIENLDDA

-123 CQPIWEGIRVR
+123 CQPIWESESKSEVEQRNLTNSTVGLGLQTTTRVR
-134 RVNLL
+134 HINLL

-223 EQRGEYLA
+223 EQRKEYLD

-308 DGVVISAAMNRD
+308 DGVVISAALNRD

-372 EQTGLKLEREES
+372 EQTGFKLERDEGLGIGD
-384 ASQPMPFGAARKVVL
+384 QGLGDRPFG
-399 GAAVTDANGLSH
+399 
-411 GEDGRFDGGN
+411 
-421 GSSHKENYLEK
+421 
-432 TTREHHDRWKKE
+432 
-444 WGEINEL
+444 
-451 NDLHAR
+451 
-457 FANSDGAE
+457 
-465 RERLGDEMRRK
+465 
-476 FKELKDRGI
+476 
-485 VERNYGENGKAFKHA
+485 
-500 NAPSLEYILRD
+500 
-511 EEIDRKIRSRP
+511 
-522 KDPTERL
+522 
-529 VFAKKNSAA
+529 FAKKVSTVPSASS
-538 AKHPNADD
+538 PTGAD
-546 VNARI
+546 
-551 AENDNAGLLE
+551 ENAGLLKAFASDMSEAGKAVAELLKNPTPEAASALIERLPDLLKGDMETAAVLEKAMAE
-561 AFAADMSPAADAI
+561 AF
-574 THLLNNPTKEAAEE
+574 
-588 LIAKIGD
+588 
-595 LMPDDPAMAAI
+595 
-606 LAEAMANEFVKKED
+606 VKED

>member
-1 MILSKPK
+1 MILAKPR

-23 GLTITQAKNIFD
+23 GITITQAKNIFD

-81 SAADDAKAEDQRR
+81 SAADDAKAEEQRK

-171 ARIVQLNRRRAIDW
+171 ARVVQLKRRRAIDW

-223 EQRGEYLA
+223 EQRQEYLD

-308 DGVVISAAMNRD
+308 DGVVISAALNRD

-372 EQTGLKLEREES
+372 EQTGLKLERDEGLGIGD
-384 ASQPMPFGAARKVVL
+384 QGLGTRPFGAAKKAKVEGEGEEDTNGSDVL
-399 GAAVTDANGLSH
+399 TDA
-411 GEDGRFDGGN
+411 
-421 GSSHKENYLEK
+421 
-432 TTREHHDRWKKE
+432 
-444 WGEINEL
+444 
-451 NDLHAR
+451 
-457 FANSDGAE
+457 
-465 RERLGDEMRRK
+465 
-476 FKELKDRGI
+476 
-485 VERNYGENGKAFKHA
+485 
-500 NAPSLEYILRD
+500 
-511 EEIDRKIRSRP
+511 
-522 KDPTERL
+522 
-529 VFAKKNSAA
+529 
-538 AKHPNADD
+538 
-546 VNARI
+546 
-551 AENDNAGLLE
+551 
-561 AFAADMSPAADAI
+561 
-574 THLLNNPTKEAAEE
+574 
-588 LIAKIGD
+588 IAKT
-595 LMPDDPAMAAI
+595 
-606 LAEAMANEFVKKED
+606 LAEAMAEELEKEA

>member
-1 MILSKPK
+1 MILAKPR

-81 SAADDAKAEDQRR
+81 SAADDAKAEEQRK

-171 ARIVQLNRRRAIDW
+171 ARVVQLKRRRAIDW

-223 EQRGEYLA
+223 EQRQEYLD

-308 DGVVISAAMNRD
+308 DGVVISAALNRD

-343 EDEPSATEAADLAG
+343 EDEPSATEAADLAV

-372 EQTGLKLEREES
+372 EQTGLKLERDEGLGIGD
-384 ASQPMPFGAARKVVL
+384 QGLGTRPFGAAKKAKVEGEGEEDTNGSDVL
-399 GAAVTDANGLSH
+399 TDA
-411 GEDGRFDGGN
+411 
-421 GSSHKENYLEK
+421 
-432 TTREHHDRWKKE
+432 
-444 WGEINEL
+444 
-451 NDLHAR
+451 
-457 FANSDGAE
+457 
-465 RERLGDEMRRK
+465 
-476 FKELKDRGI
+476 
-485 VERNYGENGKAFKHA
+485 
-500 NAPSLEYILRD
+500 
-511 EEIDRKIRSRP
+511 
-522 KDPTERL
+522 
-529 VFAKKNSAA
+529 
-538 AKHPNADD
+538 
-546 VNARI
+546 
-551 AENDNAGLLE
+551 
-561 AFAADMSPAADAI
+561 
-574 THLLNNPTKEAAEE
+574 
-588 LIAKIGD
+588 IAKT
-595 LMPDDPAMAAI
+595 
-606 LAEAMANEFVKKED
+606 LAEAMAEELEKEA

>member
-1 MILSKPK
+1 MILAKPR

-15 LERVNPLQ
+15 LERVNPLH

-81 SAADDAKAEDQRR
+81 SAADDAKAEEQRK
-94 ALEAFANGIENLDEA
+94 ALETFANGIENLDEA

-123 CQPIWEGIRVR
+123 CQPIWDGIMVR

-139 NSWNFLRGDDD
+139 NSWNFLRGDDG

-171 ARIVQLNRRRAIDW
+171 ARVVQLKRRRAIDW

-223 EQRGEYLA
+223 EQREEYIA
-231 CAEAAKN
+231 CAEEAKN

-308 DGVVISAAMNRD
+308 DGVVISAALNRD

-372 EQTGLKLEREES
+372 EQTGLKLERDEGLGIGDQGLS
-384 ASQPMPFGAARKVVL
+384 DRPFG
-399 GAAVTDANGLSH
+399 
-411 GEDGRFDGGN
+411 
-421 GSSHKENYLEK
+421 
-432 TTREHHDRWKKE
+432 
-444 WGEINEL
+444 
-451 NDLHAR
+451 
-457 FANSDGAE
+457 
-465 RERLGDEMRRK
+465 
-476 FKELKDRGI
+476 
-485 VERNYGENGKAFKHA
+485 
-500 NAPSLEYILRD
+500 
-511 EEIDRKIRSRP
+511 
-522 KDPTERL
+522 
-529 VFAKKNSAA
+529 FAKK
-538 AKHPNADD
+538 AKVEGEGEEDTNGSD
-546 VNARI
+546 V
-551 AENDNAGLLE
+551 LT
-561 AFAADMSPAADAI
+561 DAI
-574 THLLNNPTKEAAEE
+574 
-588 LIAKIGD
+588 AKT
-595 LMPDDPAMAAI
+595 
-606 LAEAMANEFVKKED
+606 LAEAMAEELEKED

>member
-1 MILSKPK
+1 MILAKPR

-81 SAADDAKAEDQRR
+81 SAADDAKAEEQRK

-139 NSWNFLRGDDD
+139 NSWNFLRGDDG

-171 ARIVQLNRRRAIDW
+171 ARVVQLNRRRAIDW

-223 EQRGEYLA
+223 EQRQEYLD

-308 DGVVISAAMNRD
+308 DGVVISAALNRD

-372 EQTGLKLEREES
+372 EQTGLKLDRDEGLGIGDQGLGTR
-384 ASQPMPFGAARKVVL
+384 PFGAAKKAKVEGEGEEDTNGSDVL
-399 GAAVTDANGLSH
+399 TDA
-411 GEDGRFDGGN
+411 
-421 GSSHKENYLEK
+421 
-432 TTREHHDRWKKE
+432 
-444 WGEINEL
+444 
-451 NDLHAR
+451 
-457 FANSDGAE
+457 
-465 RERLGDEMRRK
+465 
-476 FKELKDRGI
+476 
-485 VERNYGENGKAFKHA
+485 
-500 NAPSLEYILRD
+500 
-511 EEIDRKIRSRP
+511 
-522 KDPTERL
+522 
-529 VFAKKNSAA
+529 
-538 AKHPNADD
+538 
-546 VNARI
+546 
-551 AENDNAGLLE
+551 
-561 AFAADMSPAADAI
+561 
-574 THLLNNPTKEAAEE
+574 
-588 LIAKIGD
+588 IAKT
-595 LMPDDPAMAAI
+595 
-606 LAEAMANEFVKKED
+606 LAEAMAEELEKEA

>member
-1 MILSKPK
+1 MILAKPR

-81 SAADDAKAEDQRR
+81 SAADDAKAEEQRK

-139 NSWNFLRGDDD
+139 NSWNFLRGDDG

-171 ARIVQLNRRRAIDW
+171 ARVVQLKRRRAIDW

-223 EQRGEYLA
+223 EQRQEYLD

-308 DGVVISAAMNRD
+308 DGVVISAALNRD

-372 EQTGLKLEREES
+372 EQTGLKLERDEGLGIGD
-384 ASQPMPFGAARKVVL
+384 QGLGTRPFGAAKKAKVEGEGEEDTNGSDVL
-399 GAAVTDANGLSH
+399 TDA
-411 GEDGRFDGGN
+411 
-421 GSSHKENYLEK
+421 
-432 TTREHHDRWKKE
+432 
-444 WGEINEL
+444 
-451 NDLHAR
+451 
-457 FANSDGAE
+457 
-465 RERLGDEMRRK
+465 
-476 FKELKDRGI
+476 
-485 VERNYGENGKAFKHA
+485 
-500 NAPSLEYILRD
+500 
-511 EEIDRKIRSRP
+511 
-522 KDPTERL
+522 
-529 VFAKKNSAA
+529 
-538 AKHPNADD
+538 
-546 VNARI
+546 
-551 AENDNAGLLE
+551 
-561 AFAADMSPAADAI
+561 
-574 THLLNNPTKEAAEE
+574 
-588 LIAKIGD
+588 IAKT
-595 LMPDDPAMAAI
+595 
-606 LAEAMANEFVKKED
+606 LAEAMAEELEKEA

>member
-1 MILSKPK
+1 MILSKPR

-81 SAADDAKAEDQRR
+81 SAADDAKAEEQRK

-171 ARIVQLNRRRAIDW
+171 ARVVQLNRRRAIDW

-223 EQRGEYLA
+223 EQRQEYLD

-308 DGVVISAAMNRD
+308 DGVVISAALNRD

-372 EQTGLKLEREES
+372 EQTGLKLERDEGLGIGDQGLS
-384 ASQPMPFGAARKVVL
+384 DRPFG
-399 GAAVTDANGLSH
+399 
-411 GEDGRFDGGN
+411 
-421 GSSHKENYLEK
+421 
-432 TTREHHDRWKKE
+432 
-444 WGEINEL
+444 
-451 NDLHAR
+451 
-457 FANSDGAE
+457 
-465 RERLGDEMRRK
+465 
-476 FKELKDRGI
+476 
-485 VERNYGENGKAFKHA
+485 
-500 NAPSLEYILRD
+500 
-511 EEIDRKIRSRP
+511 
-522 KDPTERL
+522 
-529 VFAKKNSAA
+529 FAKKAGPSPSSATGADENAELLKAFASDMSEAGKAVAELLKNPTPEA
-538 AKHPNADD
+538 ASALIERLPD
-546 VNARI
+546 
-551 AENDNAGLLE
+551 LLKGDMETAAVLEKAMAE
-561 AFAADMSPAADAI
+561 AF
-574 THLLNNPTKEAAEE
+574 
-588 LIAKIGD
+588 
-595 LMPDDPAMAAI
+595 
-606 LAEAMANEFVKKED
+606 VKED

>member
-1 MILSKPK
+1 MIRAKPR

-81 SAADDAKAEDQRR
+81 SAADDAKAEDQRK

-123 CQPIWEGIRVR
+123 CQPIWDGIRVR

-185 PALSIY
+185 PALAIY

-223 EQRGEYLA
+223 EQRKEYLD

-308 DGVVISAAMNRD
+308 DGVVISAALNRD

-372 EQTGLKLEREES
+372 EQTGLKLERDEGLGIGGQGLSER
-384 ASQPMPFGAARKVVL
+384 PFG
-399 GAAVTDANGLSH
+399 
-411 GEDGRFDGGN
+411 
-421 GSSHKENYLEK
+421 
-432 TTREHHDRWKKE
+432 
-444 WGEINEL
+444 
-451 NDLHAR
+451 
-457 FANSDGAE
+457 
-465 RERLGDEMRRK
+465 
-476 FKELKDRGI
+476 
-485 VERNYGENGKAFKHA
+485 
-500 NAPSLEYILRD
+500 
-511 EEIDRKIRSRP
+511 
-522 KDPTERL
+522 
-529 VFAKKNSAA
+529 FAKKAEPSPSSATGADENAELLKAFASDMSEAGKAVAELLKNPTPEA
-538 AKHPNADD
+538 ASALIERLPD
-546 VNARI
+546 
-551 AENDNAGLLE
+551 LLKGDMETAAVLEKAMAE
-561 AFAADMSPAADAI
+561 AFV
-574 THLLNNPTKEAAEE
+574 T
-588 LIAKIGD
+588 
-595 LMPDDPAMAAI
+595 DD
-606 LAEAMANEFVKKED
+606 K
-620 K
+620 

>member
-81 SAADDAKAEDQRR
+81 SAADDAKAEEQRK

-171 ARIVQLNRRRAIDW
+171 ARIVQLKRRRAIDW

-308 DGVVISAAMNRD
+308 DGVVISAALNRD

-372 EQTGLKLEREES
+372 EQTGLKLERDEGLGIGDQELGER
-384 ASQPMPFGAARKVVL
+384 PFG
-399 GAAVTDANGLSH
+399 
-411 GEDGRFDGGN
+411 
-421 GSSHKENYLEK
+421 
-432 TTREHHDRWKKE
+432 
-444 WGEINEL
+444 
-451 NDLHAR
+451 
-457 FANSDGAE
+457 
-465 RERLGDEMRRK
+465 
-476 FKELKDRGI
+476 
-485 VERNYGENGKAFKHA
+485 
-500 NAPSLEYILRD
+500 
-511 EEIDRKIRSRP
+511 
-522 KDPTERL
+522 
-529 VFAKKNSAA
+529 FAKKTEPSPSSPTGADE
-538 AKHPNADD
+538 NADLLKAFASD
-546 VNARI
+546 MSEAGKAV
-551 AENDNAGLLE
+551 AELLKNPTPEAASALIERLPDLLKGDMETAAVLEKAMAE
-561 AFAADMSPAADAI
+561 AF
-574 THLLNNPTKEAAEE
+574 
-588 LIAKIGD
+588 
-595 LMPDDPAMAAI
+595 
-606 LAEAMANEFVKKED
+606 VKED

>member
-1 MILSKPK
+1 MILAKTK
-8 RSAATTW
+8 RTAATAW
-15 LERVNPLQ
+15 LERVNPLA
-23 GLTITQAKNIFD
+23 GLTIAQAKSIFD

-81 SAADDAKAEDQRR
+81 SAADPDKAEEQRK
-94 ALEAFANGIENLDEA
+94 ALEEFANGIENLDDA

-123 CQPIWEGIRVR
+123 VQPIWENDAPKVHRV
-134 RVNLL
+134 VLL
-139 NSWNFLRGDDD
+139 NSWNFLHGDDG

-162 KGCEEITPA
+162 NGCVEITA
-171 ARIVQLNRRRAIDW
+171 DARTVQIIRRRAIDW

-212 VDVIMAPNATD
+212 VDVVMAPNATD
-223 EQRGEYLA
+223 KDKDEYLA

-308 DGVVISAAMNRD
+308 DGVVISAALNRD

-328 AFPGE
+328 RFPGE
-333 PVMAHFEIGK
+333 PIMAHFEIGK
-343 EDEPSATEAADLAG
+343 EDEPSATEAAELAE
-357 KLKVAGWRVDQSQLE
+357 KLKTAGWRVDQSQLE
-372 EQTGLKLEREES
+372 EQTGFKLERDEGLGIGD
-384 ASQPMPFGAARKVVL
+384 QGL
-399 GAAVTDANGLSH
+399 GA
-411 GEDGRFDGGN
+411 RPF
-421 GSSHKENYLEK
+421 
-432 TTREHHDRWKKE
+432 
-444 WGEINEL
+444 L
-451 NDLHAR
+451 N
-457 FANSDGAE
+457 
-465 RERLGDEMRRK
+465 
-476 FKELKDRGI
+476 
-485 VERNYGENGKAFKHA
+485 KA
-500 NAPSLEYILRD
+500 
-511 EEIDRKIRSRP
+511 
-522 KDPTERL
+522 
-529 VFAKKNSAA
+529 
-538 AKHPNADD
+538 NADD
-546 VNARI
+546 EEETSGSDALTDAI
-551 AENDNAGLLE
+551 AETLAKAMAE
-561 AFAADMSPAADAI
+561 AF
-574 THLLNNPTKEAAEE
+574 
-588 LIAKIGD
+588 
-595 LMPDDPAMAAI
+595 
-606 LAEAMANEFVKKED
+606 VKED

>member
-1 MILSKPK
+1 MILAKPR

-61 CVERRQSALAGL
+61 CVERRQSALSGL

-81 SAADDAKAEDQRR
+81 SAADDAKAEEQRK

-171 ARIVQLNRRRAIDW
+171 ARVVQLNRRRAIDW

-223 EQRGEYLA
+223 EQRQEYLD

-238 GSSVAYPSGTSISRA
+238 GSSGAYPSGTSISRA

-308 DGVVISAAMNRD
+308 DGVVISAALNRD

-372 EQTGLKLEREES
+372 EQTGLKLERDEGLGIGD
-384 ASQPMPFGAARKVVL
+384 QGLGTRPFGAAKKAKVEGEGEEDTNGSDVL
-399 GAAVTDANGLSH
+399 TDA
-411 GEDGRFDGGN
+411 
-421 GSSHKENYLEK
+421 
-432 TTREHHDRWKKE
+432 
-444 WGEINEL
+444 
-451 NDLHAR
+451 
-457 FANSDGAE
+457 
-465 RERLGDEMRRK
+465 
-476 FKELKDRGI
+476 
-485 VERNYGENGKAFKHA
+485 
-500 NAPSLEYILRD
+500 
-511 EEIDRKIRSRP
+511 
-522 KDPTERL
+522 
-529 VFAKKNSAA
+529 
-538 AKHPNADD
+538 
-546 VNARI
+546 
-551 AENDNAGLLE
+551 
-561 AFAADMSPAADAI
+561 
-574 THLLNNPTKEAAEE
+574 
-588 LIAKIGD
+588 IAKT
-595 LMPDDPAMAAI
+595 
-606 LAEAMANEFVKKED
+606 LAEAMAEELEKEA

>member
-1 MILSKPK
+1 MILAKPR

-81 SAADDAKAEDQRR
+81 SAADDAKAEDQRK

-171 ARIVQLNRRRAIDW
+171 ARVVQLKRRRAIDW

-223 EQRGEYLA
+223 EQRKEYLD

-308 DGVVISAAMNRD
+308 DGVVISAALNRD

-328 AFPGE
+328 AFPGA

-372 EQTGLKLEREES
+372 EQTGLKLERDEGLGIGDQGLSER
-384 ASQPMPFGAARKVVL
+384 PFG
-399 GAAVTDANGLSH
+399 
-411 GEDGRFDGGN
+411 
-421 GSSHKENYLEK
+421 
-432 TTREHHDRWKKE
+432 
-444 WGEINEL
+444 
-451 NDLHAR
+451 
-457 FANSDGAE
+457 
-465 RERLGDEMRRK
+465 
-476 FKELKDRGI
+476 
-485 VERNYGENGKAFKHA
+485 
-500 NAPSLEYILRD
+500 
-511 EEIDRKIRSRP
+511 
-522 KDPTERL
+522 
-529 VFAKKNSAA
+529 FAKKAEPSPSSATGADENAELLKAFASDMSEAGKAVAELLKNPTPEA
-538 AKHPNADD
+538 ASALIERLPD
-546 VNARI
+546 
-551 AENDNAGLLE
+551 LLKGDMETAAVLEKAMAE
-561 AFAADMSPAADAI
+561 AF
-574 THLLNNPTKEAAEE
+574 
-588 LIAKIGD
+588 
-595 LMPDDPAMAAI
+595 
-606 LAEAMANEFVKKED
+606 VKED

>member
-1 MILSKPK
+1 MILAKPR

-81 SAADDAKAEDQRR
+81 SAADDAKAEEQRK

-139 NSWNFLRGDDD
+139 NSWNFLRGDDG

-171 ARIVQLNRRRAIDW
+171 ARVVQLKRRRAIDW

-238 GSSVAYPSGTSISRA
+238 GSSVAYPAGTSISRA

-308 DGVVISAAMNRD
+308 DGVVISAALNRD

-372 EQTGLKLEREES
+372 EQTGLKLERDEGLGIGDQGLGER
-384 ASQPMPFGAARKVVL
+384 PFG
-399 GAAVTDANGLSH
+399 
-411 GEDGRFDGGN
+411 
-421 GSSHKENYLEK
+421 
-432 TTREHHDRWKKE
+432 
-444 WGEINEL
+444 
-451 NDLHAR
+451 
-457 FANSDGAE
+457 
-465 RERLGDEMRRK
+465 
-476 FKELKDRGI
+476 
-485 VERNYGENGKAFKHA
+485 
-500 NAPSLEYILRD
+500 
-511 EEIDRKIRSRP
+511 
-522 KDPTERL
+522 
-529 VFAKKNSAA
+529 FAKKAGPSPSSATGADENAELLKAFASDMSEAGKAVAELLKNPTPDA
-538 AKHPNADD
+538 ASALIERLPD
-546 VNARI
+546 
-551 AENDNAGLLE
+551 LLKGDMETAAVLEKAMAE
-561 AFAADMSPAADAI
+561 AF
-574 THLLNNPTKEAAEE
+574 
-588 LIAKIGD
+588 
-595 LMPDDPAMAAI
+595 
-606 LAEAMANEFVKKED
+606 VKED
-620 K
+620 M

>member
-1 MILSKPK
+1 MILAKPR

-81 SAADDAKAEDQRR
+81 SAADDAKAEEQRK

-139 NSWNFLRGDDD
+139 NSWNFLRGDDG

-171 ARIVQLNRRRAIDW
+171 ARVVQLKRRRAIDW

-223 EQRGEYLA
+223 EQRQEYLD

-308 DGVVISAAMNRD
+308 DGVVISAALNRD

-372 EQTGLKLEREES
+372 EQTGLKLERDEGLGIGDQGLSER
-384 ASQPMPFGAARKVVL
+384 PFG
-399 GAAVTDANGLSH
+399 
-411 GEDGRFDGGN
+411 
-421 GSSHKENYLEK
+421 
-432 TTREHHDRWKKE
+432 
-444 WGEINEL
+444 
-451 NDLHAR
+451 
-457 FANSDGAE
+457 
-465 RERLGDEMRRK
+465 
-476 FKELKDRGI
+476 
-485 VERNYGENGKAFKHA
+485 
-500 NAPSLEYILRD
+500 
-511 EEIDRKIRSRP
+511 
-522 KDPTERL
+522 
-529 VFAKKNSAA
+529 FAKKAEPSPSSATGADENAELLKAFASDMSEAGKAVAELLKNPTPDA
-538 AKHPNADD
+538 ASALIERLPD
-546 VNARI
+546 
-551 AENDNAGLLE
+551 LLKGDMETAAVLEKAMAE
-561 AFAADMSPAADAI
+561 AF
-574 THLLNNPTKEAAEE
+574 
-588 LIAKIGD
+588 
-595 LMPDDPAMAAI
+595 
-606 LAEAMANEFVKKED
+606 VKED

>member
-1 MILSKPK
+1 MILAKPR
-8 RSAATTW
+8 RSAATAW

-81 SAADDAKAEDQRR
+81 SAADDAKAEEQRK

-123 CQPIWEGIRVR
+123 CQPIWESESKSEVEQRNLTNSTVGLGLQTTTRVR
-134 RVNLL
+134 HINLL

-171 ARIVQLNRRRAIDW
+171 ARVVQLKRRRAIDW

-223 EQRGEYLA
+223 EQRQEYLD

-308 DGVVISAAMNRD
+308 DGVVISAALNRD

-372 EQTGLKLEREES
+372 EQTGLKLERDEGLGIGD
-384 ASQPMPFGAARKVVL
+384 QGLGTRPFGAAKKAKVEGEGEEDTNGSDVL
-399 GAAVTDANGLSH
+399 TDA
-411 GEDGRFDGGN
+411 
-421 GSSHKENYLEK
+421 
-432 TTREHHDRWKKE
+432 
-444 WGEINEL
+444 
-451 NDLHAR
+451 
-457 FANSDGAE
+457 
-465 RERLGDEMRRK
+465 
-476 FKELKDRGI
+476 
-485 VERNYGENGKAFKHA
+485 
-500 NAPSLEYILRD
+500 
-511 EEIDRKIRSRP
+511 
-522 KDPTERL
+522 
-529 VFAKKNSAA
+529 
-538 AKHPNADD
+538 
-546 VNARI
+546 
-551 AENDNAGLLE
+551 
-561 AFAADMSPAADAI
+561 
-574 THLLNNPTKEAAEE
+574 
-588 LIAKIGD
+588 IAKT
-595 LMPDDPAMAAI
+595 
-606 LAEAMANEFVKKED
+606 LAEAMAEELEKED